1 MTLIV
6 IAFVCLFVLT
16 VVCIQLGTRYLE
28 TQRKKRVAGML
39 QVVGAE
45 TAAVVTTS
53 LLKDYRNPGDGSALE
68 RLFKSLDIV
77 RRADDMIQQAALT
90 WSTTRLFRTMAVMA
104 MPGLLLGILFPVL
117 INAPITCLVFGATGA
132 ALPYLFVRRLR
143 NKRMAKLET
152 QLPDAMDFLSRSM
165 RAGHAFVISL
175 GMVGED
181 LPDPLGQE
189 FRTLYNEQNLGAS
202 MNSAFDSLNRRVP
215 LLDMRF
221 FSSAVLLQRQTG
233 GNLSEILGRLSEVI
247 RERFRLRGHV
257 KAVSAHGRMTAG
269 ILTALPVVTAVA
281 LLLVA
286 PGYLQGMFSDPDGKK
301 LVAGAVLS
309 QVIGNLII
317 RKIIRI
323 KV

>member
-1 MTLIV
+1 
-6 IAFVCLFVLT
+6 
-16 VVCIQLGTRYLE
+16 
-28 TQRKKRVAGML
+28 
-39 QVVGAE
+39 
-45 TAAVVTTS
+45 
-53 LLKDYRNPGDGSALE
+53 
-68 RLFKSLDIV
+68 
-77 RRADDMIQQAALT
+77 
-90 WSTTRLFRTMAVMA
+90 

-117 INAPITCLVFGATGA
+117 VNAPVTCLAFGTIGA

-143 NKRMAKLET
+143 NKRMAKLEA

-202 MNSAFDSLNRRVP
+202 MNSAFDNLNRRVP

-301 LVAGAVLS
+301 LVFGAVLA

>member
-1 MTLIV
+1 MTLIA
-6 IAFVCLFVLT
+6 IAFICLFVVT
-16 VVCIQLGTRYLE
+16 VASIHLGTGYLE
-28 TQRKKRVAGML
+28 TRRKKRIAVIL
-39 QVVGAE
+39 QVSPAE
-45 TAAVVTTS
+45 TAVVTTS
-53 LLKDYRNPGDGSALE
+53 LLKDKGGDGDDSAIE
-68 RLFKSLDIV
+68 KLFKSLDVV
-77 RRADDMIQQAALT
+77 RGAEDMIQQAALS

-104 MPGLLLGILFPVL
+104 MPGLLAGLFFPVL
-117 INAPITCLVFGATGA
+117 LNAPVTCLVFGSAGA
-132 ALPYLFVRRLR
+132 ALPYLYVRRLR
-143 NKRMAKLET
+143 NKRMARLEA

-165 RAGHAFVISL
+165 RAGHAFIMSI

-181 LPDPLGQE
+181 LPAPLGPE
-189 FRTLYNEQNLGAS
+189 FRTLFNEQNLGAS
-202 MNSAFDSLNRRVP
+202 LNSAFANLTRRVP

-233 GNLSEILGRLSEVI
+233 GNLSEILDGLSEVI

-301 LVAGAVLS
+301 LVVGAVLS
-309 QVIGNLII
+309 QIIGNFII
-317 RKIIRI
+317 RKIVRIR
-323 KV
+323 V

>member
-1 MTLIV
+1 MTLIA
-6 IAFVCLFVLT
+6 IAFICLFVLT
-16 VVCIQLGTRYLE
+16 IVSIHLGTKYLE
-28 TQRKKRVAGML
+28 SRRKKRIADML
-39 QVVGAE
+39 QVVPAE
-45 TAAVVTTS
+45 IAVVTTK
-53 LLKDYRNPGDGSALE
+53 LLKDQRNPGDISSLE
-68 RLFKSLDIV
+68 RLFKSLDLV
-77 RRADDMIQQAALT
+77 RRADNMIQQAALT

-104 MPGLLLGILFPVL
+104 LPGLLIGILFPVL
-117 INAPITCLVFGATGA
+117 LNAAVTCLILAAIGA
-132 ALPYLFVRRLR
+132 AAPYLYVRRLR
-143 NKRMAKLET
+143 NKRMARIEA

-165 RAGHAFVISL
+165 RAGHAFTISI

-189 FRTLYNEQNLGAS
+189 FRTLFNEQNLGAS
-202 MNSAFDSLNRRVP
+202 LNAAFANLTRRVP
-215 LLDMRF
+215 LLDVGF

-233 GNLSEILGRLSEVI
+233 GNLSEILGSLSEVV

-301 LVAGAVLS
+301 LVAGAVVS

>member
-6 IAFVCLFVLT
+6 VAFICLFVLT
-16 VVCIQLGTRYLE
+16 VVCIHLGTGFVESR
-28 TQRKKRVAGML
+28 RKKRIAGML
-39 QVVGAE
+39 QVVPIE
-45 TAAVVTTS
+45 VAVVTAN
-53 LLKDYRNPGDGSALE
+53 LLKDHRNPGDSSSLE
-68 RLFKSLDIV
+68 RLFKSLDVV
-77 RRADDMIQQAALT
+77 RRADDMIRQAALS
-90 WSTTRLFRTMAVMA
+90 WSTARLFRTMALVA
-104 MPGLLLGILFPVL
+104 LPGVALGLFFPVL
-117 INAPITCLVFGATGA
+117 VNAPITCLAFGLTGA
-132 ALPYLFVRRLR
+132 ALPYLYVRRLR
-143 NKRMAKLET
+143 NKRMARLEA

-165 RAGHAFVISL
+165 RAGHAFVISI

-189 FRTLYNEQNLGAS
+189 FRTLFNEQNLGAS
-202 MNSAFDSLNRRVP
+202 LNSAFENLTRRVP

-221 FSSAVLLQRQTG
+221 FCSAVLLQRQTG

-247 RERFRLRGHV
+247 RDRFRLRGHV

-269 ILTALPVVTAVA
+269 ILTALPIVTALA
-281 LLLVA
+281 LLFVA
-286 PGYLQGMFSDPDGKK
+286 PGYLQGMFSDSDGKK
-301 LVAGAVLS
+301 LVAAAVVS

>member
-1 MTLIV
+1 MTLV
-6 IAFVCLFVLT
+6 IITFVCLFILT
-16 VVCIQLGTRYLE
+16 VVCIHLGTRYLE
-28 TQRKKRVAGML
+28 TRRKRRITGML
-39 QVVGAE
+39 QVSPGE
-45 TAAVVTTS
+45 AAIVTSS
-53 LLKDYRNPGDGSALE
+53 LLKDHVNAAGGSSVE

-77 RRADDMIQQAALT
+77 RKADAMIQQAALT
-90 WSTTRLFRTMAVMA
+90 WSTSRLFRTMAVMA
-104 MPGLLLGILFPVL
+104 MPGMLIGIFFPVL
-117 INAPITCLVFGATGA
+117 INSALTCLVLAGAGA
-132 ALPYLFVRRLR
+132 ALPYLYVSRLR
-143 NKRMAKLET
+143 NKRMAKAES

-165 RAGHAFVISL
+165 RAGHAFTISI

-189 FRTLYNEQNLGAS
+189 FRTLFNEQNLGAS
-202 MNSAFDSLNRRVP
+202 LNGAFENLTRRLP
-215 LLDMRF
+215 LLDVRF

-247 RERFRLRGHV
+247 RERFKLRGHV

-269 ILTALPVVTAVA
+269 ILTALPVVTAIA

-286 PGYLQGMFSDPDGKK
+286 PGYLEGMFKDPDGKK
-301 LVAGAVLS
+301 LIAGAVFA

-317 RKIIRI
+317 RKIIKI

>member
-1 MTLIV
+1 MTLIL
-6 IAFVCLFVLT
+6 IAFICLFVLT
-16 VVCIQLGTRYLE
+16 MVCVHLGTRYLE
-28 TQRKKRVAGML
+28 TRRKKRIAVML
-39 QVVGAE
+39 QVAPAE
-45 TAAVVTTS
+45 TAVVTAR
-53 LLKDYRNPGDGSALE
+53 LLKDHQNPGDSSSLE
-68 RLFKSLDIV
+68 RLFKSLDLV
-77 RRADDMIQQAALT
+77 RRADDMIQQAALP
-90 WSTTRLFRTMAVMA
+90 WSTTRLFRTMAIMA
-104 MPGLLLGILFPVL
+104 MPGMLIGILFPVL
-117 INAPITCLVFGATGA
+117 INAPVTCIVLGVVGA
-132 ALPYLFVRRLR
+132 ALPYFYVRRLR
-143 NKRMAKLET
+143 NKRMARIEA

-165 RAGHAFVISL
+165 RAGHAFVISI

-189 FRTLYNEQNLGAS
+189 FRTLFNEQNLGAS
-202 MNSAFDSLNRRVP
+202 LNSAFGNLTRRVP

-301 LVAGAVLS
+301 LVFGAVVS

>member
-6 IAFVCLFVLT
+6 IAFICLFVLT
-16 VVCIQLGTRYLE
+16 MVCIHLGTKYLE
-28 TQRKKRVAGML
+28 TRRKKRIAGML
-39 QVVGAE
+39 QVVAPDS
-45 TAAVVTTS
+45 AVVTTS
-53 LLKDYRNPGDGSALE
+53 LLKDYRSPGDTSPIE
-68 RLFKSLDIV
+68 MLFKSFDVV

-104 MPGLLLGILFPVL
+104 MPGLLIGFLFPMLV
-117 INAPITCLVFGATGA
+117 NAPVTCMVFAATGA
-132 ALPYLFVRRLR
+132 ALPYVFVRRLR
-143 NKRMAKLET
+143 NKRMAKLEA

-202 MNSAFDSLNRRVP
+202 MNSAFENLTRRVP

-269 ILTALPVVTAVA
+269 ILTALPVVTAIA
-281 LLLVA
+281 LLMVA
-286 PGYLQGMFSDPDGKK
+286 PGYLQGMFSDSDGKK

>member
-1 MTLIV
+1 MRLIV
-6 IAFVCLFVLT
+6 TAFICLFVLT
-16 VVCIQLGTRYLE
+16 VVCIHLGTRYLE
-28 TQRKKRVAGML
+28 SRRRKRIAGML
-39 QVVGAE
+39 QVVA
-45 TAAVVTTS
+45 ADNAVVTTS
-53 LLKDYRNPGDGSALE
+53 LLKDHRNPGDSSSLE
-68 RLFKSLDIV
+68 QLFKSLDIV
-77 RRADDMIQQAALT
+77 RRADNMIQQAALS

-117 INAPITCLVFGATGA
+117 INAPITGLVFGATGA

-143 NKRMAKLET
+143 NKRMAKLEA

-202 MNSAFDSLNRRVP
+202 MNSAFDNLNRRVP

-286 PGYLQGMFSDPDGKK
+286 PGYLQGMFSDPDGRK

-317 RKIIRI
+317 KKIIKI